1 MTTLP
6 AFFALSSLPVVRFQ
20 MLLDV
25 TLKGALIL
33 VATALLVVTLRRAA
47 AATRHLVWTLAVI
60 SLLALPVLSM
70 ALPGWQLPLLPELMT
85 AQASSDIAAPVD
97 VAELSATDPT
107 DQRLTY
113 PPLVENSAQELKDE
127 APTASA
133 APSQVSNA
141 TPSVQWP
148 QLVLLVWLTGAF
160 IVLARLAVS
169 LIRVWAIARDAEVL
183 TGYAW
188 SAIVKRLAMQ
198 LDLDRHIPLLKSDQ
212 VTMPMTWGIW
222 RPVVL
227 LPDDADEWSA
237 EWRQIVLLHELAHIR
252 RRDCLTQL
260 LAQVACALYWFNPL
274 VWIGARRLRVEREL
288 ACDDYVLEVGTRASD
303 YAGYLV
309 NIARAMSDVSSV
321 SPVAVGMACSQL
333 ESRVRAILDP
343 AVRRQRMTRRITTL
357 ITCAVVSFIIP
368 LAALQPWANASAQ
381 EKQKAEKSAAP
392 LDTPQPGNKPQPP
405 QPPQP
410 AQSAEPAD
418 SRDLEAAQDEAA
430 DAIADE
436 QSRAEELR
444 ADLDEKRQELNDQ
457 IRELAELQ
465 ARGAAEKISAAE
477 VKRIQR
483 EIGKLQAEIAAMA
496 QRAARESTSQMISQ
510 ELQQELAQVREKI
523 EVRIATKLD
532 REMRKVQ
539 ERALADGL
547 AQSSGQQG
555 KGESTALTAENIVQ
569 LKMYGVTP
577 EYIEMLRRMGYD
589 NLQIR
594 EVVQLKM
601 HGVTEDF
608 IKEARSQTGEK
619 LTVSD
624 LVQLKMSGI
633 SPDYIREMK
642 KAGYDLPLKSLAR
655 MRMSG
660 VTPEYIETL
669 RRNGYS
675 NLSAEQITRLRMH
688 GVTENYIKEMRSAG
702 FSNLSADDLTKM
714 RMHGVTPAFMEALR
728 RNGYSNLTAE
738 QLTRLSMFGVT
749 EDWIKELRDAGFDK
763 LTVDELIK
771 MRMHGVT
778 GDYIRKMRAAG
789 FKNVSANQLIELK
802 MRGIDEILLKK

>member
-1 MTTLP
+1 MTTLT
-6 AFFALSSLPVVRFQ
+6 AFAVLSSLPALRFQ

-33 VATALLVVTLRRAA
+33 LAAVLLVVALRRAA

-70 ALPGWQLPLLPELMT
+70 ALPGWQLPLLPELVNS
-85 AQASSDIAAPVD
+85 QESSVIAAPVD
-97 VAELSATDPT
+97 VAELSATDPA
-107 DQRLTY
+107 DERLTY
-113 PPLVENSAQELKDE
+113 PPLVETAAPELTAE
-127 APTASA
+127 APTVSA
-133 APSQVSNA
+133 APPQVSNA

-169 LIRVWAIARDAEVL
+169 VIRVWAIARDAELL
-183 TGYAW
+183 TDYAW
-188 SAIVKRLAMQ
+188 SAIVKRLAVQ
-198 LDLDRHIPLLKSDQ
+198 LELDRHIPLLKSDQ

-274 VWIGARRLRVEREL
+274 VWIGARRLCVEREL

-309 NIARAMSDVSSV
+309 DIARAMSDVSTI

-343 AVRRQRMTRRITTL
+343 AVRRQRMTRRITALLTF
-357 ITCAVVSFIIP
+357 AVVSFIIP
-368 LAALQPWANASAQ
+368 LAALQPWANAAAQ

-392 LDTPQPGNKPQPP
+392 LDTPQPKSI
-405 QPPQP
+405 PQP
-410 AQSAEPAD
+410 AQPAPPTRPAD
-418 SRDLEAAQDEAA
+418 PADLEAAPDEAA
-430 DAIADE
+430 DAADE

-444 ADLDEKRQELNDQ
+444 ADLDEKRQELNEQ

-477 VKRIQR
+477 VRRIQR
-483 EIGKLQAEIAAMA
+483 EIGKLQSEIATMA
-496 QRAARESTSQMISQ
+496 QRAARESTAHIISQ

-523 EVRIATKLD
+523 DVRIATKLD
-532 REMRKVQ
+532 REMRKAQ
-539 ERALADGL
+539 EQALADGL

-555 KGESTALTAENIVQ
+555 KGESNALTADNIVQ

-577 EYIEMLRRMGYD
+577 EYIEMLRRLGYD
-589 NLQIR
+589 NLPVK

-601 HGVTEDF
+601 HGVTEEF
-608 IKEARSQTGEK
+608 IRDARSQTGEK

-655 MRMSG
+655 MRMMG

-669 RRNGYS
+669 RKIGFS
-675 NLSAEQITRLRMH
+675 NLSAEQITRLKMH
-688 GVTENYIKEMRSAG
+688 GVTENYIKEMRGAG

-714 RMHGVTPAFMEALR
+714 RMHGVTPAFIEALR

-738 QLTRLSMFGVT
+738 QLTRLRMFGVT